1 MQIEPSL
8 SYYQMMM
15 PHTTNLIDLE
25 VVATSVSGTIDNR
38 QSTIDNRQSTIAMY
52 CREVVAQF
60 RIFWVRFDLSAKIVS
75 RIIDESGCM
84 MRSPPP

>member
-38 QSTIDNRQSTIAMY
+38 QSTIDNRYVLPGS
-52 CREVVAQF
+52 
-60 RIFWVRFDLSAKIVS
+60 
-75 RIIDESGCM
+75 SGAI
-84 MRSPPP
+84 SNLLGAL

>member
-38 QSTIDNRQSTIAMY
+38 QSTIDNRQSTIDN
-52 CREVVAQF
+52 RQ
-60 RIFWVRFDLSAKIVS
+60 ST
-75 RIIDESGCM
+75 IDNRQSLCIAGK
-84 MRSPPP
+84 

>member
-1 MQIEPSL
+1 
-8 SYYQMMM
+8 MMM